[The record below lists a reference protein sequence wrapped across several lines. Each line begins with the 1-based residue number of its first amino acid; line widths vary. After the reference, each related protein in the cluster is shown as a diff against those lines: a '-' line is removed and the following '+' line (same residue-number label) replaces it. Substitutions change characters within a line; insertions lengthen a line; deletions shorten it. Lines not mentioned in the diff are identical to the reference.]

1 MFIYININDDNCLGS
16 NKQVIE
22 IENRE
27 LCFIW
32 KDREAFQRREYLSCS
47 MKDEEIFSE
56 RDWENR
62 QREKGGFE
70 GGKGLASRKKI
81 MTAVVFIDAFLHS
94 NTIPR
99 LALCCIFTFWKP
111 HQYLTM
117 LKLREESQREKRFAL
132 SHSMLSHKQV
142 W

>member
-16 NKQVIE
+16 NKQVTE

-27 LCFIW
+27 LSFIW
-32 KDREAFQRREYLSCS
+32 KDREAFQKREYLSCG
-47 MKDEEIFSE
+47 MKDEIFSE
-56 RDWENR
+56 MDWENR

-94 NTIPR
+94 NTIPK
-99 LALCCIFTFWKP
+99 LALYYIFTFWKP
-111 HQYLTM
+111 HQYLTT
-117 LKLREESQREKRFAL
+117 LKLREESQREKWFTL
-132 SHSMLSHKQV
+132 SHSMPSDKQV
-142 W
+142 R